1 MADLNFSARVRRFAL
16 TAGCVAFLAACGGG
30 GSSTPTSGTAAAP
43 TPTPAPT
50 TAGCTLSARKNWA
63 LAQLQEWY
71 LFPSLFDASANPSAY
86 ATVDEYIDALVAP
99 ARAQNRD
106 RYFTYLTSIAEE
118 NAYYEQGETAGFGMR
133 LMFDPTGTRLF
144 VSEVFEGSPAQP
156 PGIDRGSEI
165 LRIGANGA
173 QHQSVSQ
180 ILASGG
186 TAALLQALGPDVAG
200 YQRFFEFRDSAGVV
214 RATTISKADFELD
227 PVSNIYG
234 AKIIDDGGHKVGY
247 INLRVFID
255 TADSDLRTAFADFK
269 AQGVTDLIID
279 LRYNGGGLISIAE
292 LFGDLMGAGRE
303 GQTFE
308 YIAFRDSKSSL
319 NESYAFQAQP
329 QSIAPTKV
337 AFIATE
343 GTASASEMLIN
354 GMVPYLGT
362 NMALIGEN
370 TYGKPVGQIALDRPE
385 CDDRLRAIAIKIENA
400 DHQGE
405 YYTGLAT
412 TVPVT
417 CRATDDL
424 AHQLGD
430 PNEGMVRA
438 ALDFLAGRS
447 CTSITAKA
455 GAASAGATGG
465 ARKLLTRTA
474 PRSTPEHELP
484 GAF

>member
-165 LRIGANGA
+165 LRIGAKGA
-173 QHQSVSQ
+173 QHQSDSQ

-186 TAALLQALGPDVAG
+186 TAAL
-200 YQRFFEFRDSAGVV
+200 
-214 RATTISKADFELD
+214 
-227 PVSNIYG
+227 
-234 AKIIDDGGHKVGY
+234 
-247 INLRVFID
+247 
-255 TADSDLRTAFADFK
+255 
-269 AQGVTDLIID
+269 
-279 LRYNGGGLISIAE
+279 
-292 LFGDLMGAGRE
+292 
-303 GQTFE
+303 
-308 YIAFRDSKSSL
+308 
-319 NESYAFQAQP
+319 
-329 QSIAPTKV
+329 
-337 AFIATE
+337 
-343 GTASASEMLIN
+343 
-354 GMVPYLGT
+354 
-362 NMALIGEN
+362 
-370 TYGKPVGQIALDRPE
+370 
-385 CDDRLRAIAIKIENA
+385 
-400 DHQGE
+400 
-405 YYTGLAT
+405 
-412 TVPVT
+412 
-417 CRATDDL
+417 
-424 AHQLGD
+424 
-430 PNEGMVRA
+430 
-438 ALDFLAGRS
+438 
-447 CTSITAKA
+447 
-455 GAASAGATGG
+455 
-465 ARKLLTRTA
+465 
-474 PRSTPEHELP
+474 
-484 GAF
+484 